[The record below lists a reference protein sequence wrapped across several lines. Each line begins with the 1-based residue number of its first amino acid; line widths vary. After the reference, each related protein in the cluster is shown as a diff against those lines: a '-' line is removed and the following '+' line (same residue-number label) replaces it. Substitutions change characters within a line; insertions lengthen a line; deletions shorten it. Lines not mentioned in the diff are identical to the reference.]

1 MLRRPARD
9 LTRTFTRTFASSSSS
24 APRVSIER
32 AADGVA
38 TVTLGRPE
46 KLNSLDID
54 MFRAIRSAAVE
65 LAEDKG
71 VRAVVVHG
79 SGRAFCAGLDVK
91 SINNPLHARAN
102 GRELLDRPDG
112 AISNLAQDVC
122 YLWRRVPAPVIAA
135 THGVCLGGGFQIALG
150 ADMRIATPGCKFSLM
165 EAKWGII
172 PDMGATVVLP
182 ELVPKDVAT
191 ELIMTGRTCCR
202 RGAADI
208 FSPRRLAALC
218 FRRIFDG
225 EEALQLGLV
234 TRLAE
239 EPLAE
244 ARRLASE
251 IAARSPDSTA
261 AVKRL
266 LDATYCE
273 ADDRRKLHLETALQ
287 RRLLG
292 GWNQLASAARGLG
305 APPLLQPSFAARSDE
320 WLAEADA
327 EAEAEVRAMLDGGEV
342 EVRGDEVSEAC
353 A

>member
-1 MLRRPARD
+1 
-9 LTRTFTRTFASSSSS
+9 
-24 APRVSIER
+24 
-32 AADGVA
+32 
-38 TVTLGRPE
+38 
-46 KLNSLDID
+46 
-54 MFRAIRSAAVE
+54 
-65 LAEDKG
+65 
-71 VRAVVVHG
+71 
-79 SGRAFCAGLDVK
+79 
-91 SINNPLHARAN
+91 
-102 GRELLDRPDG
+102 
-112 AISNLAQDVC
+112 
-122 YLWRRVPAPVIAA
+122 
-135 THGVCLGGGFQIALG
+135 
-150 ADMRIATPGCKFSLM
+150 
-165 EAKWGII
+165 
-172 PDMGATVVLP
+172 
-182 ELVPKDVAT
+182 
-191 ELIMTGRTCCR
+191 MTGRTCCR

-225 EEALQLGLV
+225 EEALRLGLV

>member
-225 EEALQLGLV
+225 EEALQLGHAPDTSRTRPRHPCRSLWP
-234 TRLAE
+234 RLAGSL
-239 EPLAE
+239 PRS
-244 ARRLASE
+244 RR
-251 IAARSPDSTA
+251 D
-261 AVKRL
+261 RL
-266 LDATYCE
+266 T
-273 ADDRRKLHLETALQ
+273 
-287 RRLLG
+287 
-292 GWNQLASAARGLG
+292 
-305 APPLLQPSFAARSDE
+305 APPP
-320 WLAEADA
+320 
-327 EAEAEVRAMLDGGEV
+327 
-342 EVRGDEVSEAC
+342 
-353 A
+353 

>member
-191 ELIMTGRTCCR
+191 ELIMTGR
-202 RGAADI
+202 
-208 FSPRRLAALC
+208 
-218 FRRIFDG
+218 IFDG

>member
-91 SINNPLHARAN
+91 SINHPLHARAN

-135 THGVCLGGGFQIALG
+135 THGAADAGGGGGTDAPRLLTATLVTRPCLGVCLGGGFQIALG
-150 ADMRIATPGCKFSLM
+150 AGRHDPLSLLLVFSLRRLPSQP
-165 EAKWGII
+165 ASAS
-172 PDMGATVVLP
+172 PAPHPSPPPSSRPPPRPSSATATSLASLPATAASLGLRRRLPRRRRRHAHRDAGVQVLP
-182 ELVPKDVAT
+182 
-191 ELIMTGRTCCR
+191 
-202 RGAADI
+202 
-208 FSPRRLAALC
+208 
-218 FRRIFDG
+218 
-225 EEALQLGLV
+225 
-234 TRLAE
+234 
-239 EPLAE
+239 
-244 ARRLASE
+244 
-251 IAARSPDSTA
+251 
-261 AVKRL
+261 
-266 LDATYCE
+266 
-273 ADDRRKLHLETALQ
+273 
-287 RRLLG
+287 
-292 GWNQLASAARGLG
+292 
-305 APPLLQPSFAARSDE
+305 
-320 WLAEADA
+320 
-327 EAEAEVRAMLDGGEV
+327 DGGQV
-342 EVRGDEVSEAC
+342 GHHP
-353 A
+353 